1 MASACAHKEG
11 ETWNQGGKTW
21 EGDRRAKKRCSVKQ
35 VGQGNWGGG
44 NTENGGGAGEGESD
58 SGLRLGNMG
67 ARLDKKGRGQKQGKG
82 LGLCP
87 QAERKSVGKE
97 V

>member
-1 MASACAHKEG
+1 MQ
-11 ETWNQGGKTW
+11 TL
-21 EGDRRAKKRCSVKQ
+21 EGDRRVEKRCSAEQ

-44 NTENGGGAGEGESD
+44 NPETGGGAGEEESD
-58 SGLRLGNMG
+58 SGGEGNMG

-87 QAERKSVGKE
+87 QAE
-97 V
+97 